1 MNTPPAPTGF
11 ASQNSRL
18 GEKSGSARHR
28 QGFRYATR
36 RLRRAC
42 GRLGYDLRRRVSI
55 GRTVTPCDCS
65 GNLLTADAATQRY
78 VFDGTNMVLAFDGS
92 GNLTDR
98 FLWGPMVDQVLADE
112 HFSPSGSDQIPATA
126 GNTLWAL
133 GDNQDSVRDV
143 VTDSGALEEHI
154 AYSPFGEQVTALT
167 TTGSVVANF
176 TFGYTGT
183 YTDTVTADQLHGVRW
198 YDPAS
203 QRWLSPDP
211 SGLGPDA
218 NPYGYCGD
226 SPTNAADPTGQGGQS
241 LTAAEQAAVAS
252 VMGAAFPP
260 RFANPLAPPT
270 PDGAMNAAAQEGQTI
285 RALQQSL
292 FLVVTDL
299 LRRYADAQKQGA
311 RACTTGED
319 ETTGANI
326 ATIESR
332 LRVAFE
338 LSRLLQLRYNSA
350 LMRGIHAAQQAEAAT
365 APWYKYPSSE
375 PKEGFYSSV
384 VAPLLQ
390 GGADAANGATN
401 LVVHTAN
408 AANWLANGVVDTIN
422 ALWQMSI
429 LSGASGGNILP
440 PEPFGY
446 FRVRDWSR
454 NRFARESEW
463 VHNTTVLAWEFAWG
477 VVTGQAVAELTT
489 ARGAASA
496 GECAAPGGTGYRVM
510 SSEEYAGASV
520 GKWADSRLVAGDAAE
535 SGSKWLWTTEDAAK
549 SWQTFVQQN
558 GEEGLITT
566 VDTAKPL
573 SAYPN
578 SPHPPQGTAVQ
589 VPIPDLGPAKLP

>member
-311 RACTTGED
+311 RACTTGEY

-408 AANWLANGVVDTIN
+408 AANWLANGAVDTIN

-535 SGSKWLWTTEDAAK
+535 SGSK
-549 SWQTFVQQN
+549 
-558 GEEGLITT
+558 
-566 VDTAKPL
+566 
-573 SAYPN
+573 
-578 SPHPPQGTAVQ
+578 
-589 VPIPDLGPAKLP
+589 